1 MFLIKKIFNSP
12 SKNSKENKCAQG
24 FLETDALPVEDTNSH
39 LILDRNTSQQPD
51 ISNSISF
58 PSEVNDVSFNSENN
72 TMNLNNVNQQVV
84 VQFSNINGL
93 QIGSTYNINKNIY
106 KPVNKYEQ
114 LVKSKNKEKHKFPKT
129 ITIDAMMKSQEE
141 PDREILN
148 EISTHLGSHYKDFMR
163 ELGFSEGQISAK
175 TIDHNVYGLKEVI
188 YQLLLD
194 WLRNA
199 DGEGTVGYL
208 VTKLWNSG
216 HRECVYRLKS
226 IWKSKVRTNDAV
238 N

>member
-24 FLETDALPVEDTNSH
+24 FLETDALPVDDTNSH
-39 LILDRNTSQQPD
+39 LILERNILQQPQ
-51 ISNSISF
+51 INNSNSC
-58 PSEVNDVSFNSENN
+58 PSDVNDVSFSSENN

-93 QIGSTYNINKNIY
+93 QIGSTYNINKNNIY
-106 KPVNKYEQ
+106 KPEQ
-114 LVKSKNKEKHKFPKT
+114 VVKSKNKEKHKFPKT
-129 ITIDAMMKSQEE
+129 ITIDAMMKSQDE

-175 TIDHNVYGLKEVI
+175 TID
-188 YQLLLD
+188 
-194 WLRNA
+194 R
-199 DGEGTVGYL
+199 
-208 VTKLWNSG
+208 S
-216 HRECVYRLKS
+216 
-226 IWKSKVRTNDAV
+226 
-238 N
+238 